1 MHSEELK
8 LPKDIELKFHRLGP
22 PSLNSLCLPL
32 SGLYHP
38 LDNEQSSEYLLKN
51 HFKNYDLSPNNFV
64 NIENLFSVNSN
75 FGKLL
80 VNETLQ
86 GLLIFINKSE
96 NEITIKNL
104 KMKMR
109 IDDYRCRVDQP
120 LEVEIPNTPI
130 VIPPKKSYTIKVK
143 APINFVAKHRIDI
156 YFNTLSPAY
165 DQLYYKIKQRTIVK
179 ENTEYYTVTNG
190 SVEFIMV
197 KMLSFESINP
207 LKINEF
213 FHNSQVNKC
222 FIEVRI
228 SNAISYPLT
237 ILDIYLTPKN
247 KKNDKIPLVKSLE
260 QIKNN
265 NNRNKNKND
274 SKYIVLQS
282 EEQIRILFKVDNT
295 DFLYDVK
302 KLQLNIVWLN
312 HFDFTEKL
320 YIYEFSN
327 NLNTYNDYYKISVTE
342 KPEDDIILNQNFK
355 IIINLQ
361 SKNLSKKYSIS
372 LSQEPL
378 KDDDISTDREIEIID
393 IIEKKMELNAKTPS
407 NNFVLICKSDILGN
421 VYLPKLKFSIY
432 EGDKNIP
439 IENIYES
446 LLTFNCISKI

>member
-22 PSLNSLCLPL
+22 PSINSLYLPL
-32 SGLYHP
+32 SGLYDP
-38 LDNEQSSEYLLKN
+38 LDNEQSSEYSLN
-51 HFKNYDLSPNNFV
+51 NQFKNFDLSPNNFV
-64 NIENLFSVNSN
+64 NIQNLLSINNN

-86 GLLIFINKSE
+86 GLLTFINKSD

-120 LEVEIPNTPI
+120 LEVEIPNNPI
-130 VIPPKKSYTIKVK
+130 AIPSKKSYTIKVK

-179 ENTEYYTVTNG
+179 ENTEYYNVVNG
-190 SVEFIMV
+190 SVEYIFV
-197 KMLSFESINP
+197 KMLSFESTNP
-207 LKINEF
+207 LKISEF

-222 FIEVRI
+222 LIEVRI
-228 SNAISYPLT
+228 SNVISYPLT

-247 KKNDKIPLVKSLE
+247 KKNEKIPLVKSLE
-260 QIKNN
+260 QIKNSIN
-265 NNRNKNKND
+265 NNKNIND

-282 EEQIRILFKVDNT
+282 EEQIRILFNVDNT

-302 KLQLNIVWLN
+302 KLQLNIAWLN
-312 HFDFTEKL
+312 HFDFSEKL
-320 YIYEFSN
+320 YTYEFN
-327 NLNTYNDYYKISVTE
+327 NSLNTYNDYYKISITE
-342 KPEDDIILNQNFK
+342 KPEEDIILNQNFK

-361 SKNLSKKYSIS
+361 SKNLSKKYNIS
-372 LSQEPL
+372 LSQEPI
-378 KDDDISTDREIEIID
+378 KDDDKSTDREIEIID

-407 NNFVLICKSDILGN
+407 NNFVLICKSNILGN
-421 VYLPKLKFSIY
+421 VYLPKLKFSLY

-439 IENIYES
+439 IENVYES
-446 LLTFNCISKI
+446 LLTFNCVSKI